1 MATKWKRPV
10 EVPFPSIWLRFS
22 RSDPKTGED
31 LKFWVQDLPEDRF
44 AEAIDIMVEH
54 FLRDEPMSKSRK
66 TLEDPRSV
74 ESFRKAWKVILAT
87 KVTLVCF
94 REGSD
99 EIIGINCLNVTQKG
113 VEDFT
118 ENYGGSC
125 GDIIKTLG
133 FVSESG
139 DLFNRYQVDKYIS
152 GYGLLVLRKNRGLK
166 IGVEILKARIPLGQ
180 TLGITV
186 TATVFTNRSSQAAAT
201 LAGFDDTFE
210 ISYAELSKKGP
221 HMHFPVDITP
231 TVKLMS
237 MRFL

>member
-1 MATKWKRPV
+1 MSTKWKRPAD
-10 EVPFPSIWLRFS
+10 VPFPSTWHRFT
-22 RSDPKTGED
+22 RSDPQTGED

-44 AEAIDIMVEH
+44 DETIDMMVEH
-54 FLRDEPMSKSRK
+54 FLRDEPMCKSRK
-66 TLEDPRSV
+66 CPEDPRAIEDFCSV
-74 ESFRKAWKVILAT
+74 WKKVLAA

-99 EIIGINCLNVTQKG
+99 EIMGLNYLKVTQED

-118 ENYGGSC
+118 GDYGDAC
-125 GDIIKTLG
+125 ADILNTLG
-133 FVSESG
+133 FISESG
-139 DLFNRYQVDKYIS
+139 DLFNRYQVAKYIS
-152 GYGLLVLRKNRGLK
+152 GYGLIVPPKNRGLK
-166 IGVEILKARIPLGQ
+166 IGVEILKARKPLGQ
-180 TLGITV
+180 ALEIKATS
-186 TATVFTNRSSQAAAT
+186 TVFTNRSSQAAAT

-237 MRFL
+237 MRLD